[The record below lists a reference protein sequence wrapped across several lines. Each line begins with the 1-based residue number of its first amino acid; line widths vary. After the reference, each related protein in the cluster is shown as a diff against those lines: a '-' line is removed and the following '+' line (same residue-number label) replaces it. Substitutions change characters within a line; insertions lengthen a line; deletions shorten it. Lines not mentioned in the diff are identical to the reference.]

1 MVTHTIE
8 LSGNLLKKAD
18 STATLTYAIDPKVTY
33 TEYTENEIT
42 VVATS
47 SSSINLGGII
57 NPTFFYAETDN
68 PVTIKFFKGAN
79 VIASAFP
86 INTSLLITPN
96 TTGRFGTVSITNN
109 GASDADVK
117 IFVAG

>member
-1 MVTHTIE
+1 MAHTIE
-8 LSGNLLKKAD
+8 LSGNLLKKTD
-18 STATLTYAIDPKVTY
+18 GTATLTYSIDPKITY

-47 SSSINLGGII
+47 TSTINLGGITA
-57 NPTFFYAETDN
+57 PLFFYAETDN

-79 VIASAFP
+79 VIASALP
-86 INTSLLITPN
+86 LNSSLLITPN
-96 TTGRFGTVSITNN
+96 AGGRFGTVSVTNS

-117 IFVAG
+117 IFIAG